1 MNYYLKRIISAI
13 FMMFLISI
21 IVFVLINLIPGNP
34 YLNMISPSTS
44 KEEVQ
49 RLLENIGYFDPIHI
63 KYIKWIKRVM
73 VLDLGYSSYYGDKI
87 INIIFDK
94 FKYTFFLGSISIII
108 TLIISTV
115 LSGICV
121 IKKNK
126 LLNRFIDALFI
137 ITTSMPSFF
146 IAMIVIKLFAWDLKL
161 LPATGSQSL
170 FLENSSIFNIFVDR
184 LSHLILPV
192 FVLVFMSIPNFI
204 KYLKKEF
211 EDISK
216 MDFIRVLKAKGL
228 SDFEIFSKHVSKN
241 AIIPI
246 ITITSLELTYFLG
259 GTLITE
265 TIFVL
270 PGIGR
275 LNFEA
280 FINRDYYLIMALLL
294 FNSFLVVFL
303 SLCSD
308 FLYSIFDPRI
318 KYDD

>member
-1 MNYYLKRIISAI
+1 
-13 FMMFLISI
+13 MMFLISI

-49 RLLENIGYFDPIHI
+49 RLLKNIGYFDPIHI
-63 KYIKWIKRVM
+63 KYFKWIKRVM
-73 VLDLGYSSYYGDKI
+73 ILDFGYSSYYGDKI
-87 INIIFDK
+87 INIICDK
-94 FKYTFFLGSISIII
+94 FKYTFFLGTISIII
-108 TLIISTV
+108 TLIISTL

-126 LLNRFIDALFI
+126 LLNRFIDLLFI

-161 LPATGSQSL
+161 FPATGSQSL
-170 FLENSSIFNIFVDR
+170 FLEDSSIFNIFIDR
-184 LSHLILPV
+184 LTHLILPV

-228 SDFEIFSKHVSKN
+228 SDFEIFSKHISKN

-246 ITITSLELTYFLG
+246 ISITSLELTYFLG

-275 LNFEA
+275 LNYEA

-303 SLCSD
+303 SLLSD

>member
-1 MNYYLKRIISAI
+1 
-13 FMMFLISI
+13 MMFLISI

-34 YLNMISPSTS
+34 YINMISPSTS

-49 RLLENIGYFDPIHI
+49 RLLKNIGYFDPIHI
-63 KYIKWIKRVM
+63 KYFKWIKRVM
-73 VLDLGYSSYYGDKI
+73 VLDLGYSSYYGEKI

-94 FKYTFFLGSISIII
+94 FKYTFFLGTVSIII
-108 TLIISTV
+108 TLIISIL

-126 LLNRFIDALFI
+126 SLNRFIDALFI
-137 ITTSMPSFF
+137 VTTSMPSFF
-146 IAMIVIKLFAWDLKL
+146 IAMIVIKLFAWDFKL

-170 FLENSSIFNIFVDR
+170 FLEDSSIFNIFIDK

-246 ITITSLELTYFLG
+246 ISITSLELTYFLG

-275 LNFEA
+275 LNYEA

-294 FNSFLVVFL
+294 FNSFLVVFF
-303 SLCSD
+303 SLFSD

-318 KYDD
+318 KYDE

>member
-1 MNYYLKRIISAI
+1 
-13 FMMFLISI
+13 MMFLISI

-49 RLLENIGYFDPIHI
+49 RLLKNIGYFDPIHI
-63 KYIKWIKRVM
+63 KYFKWIKRVM
-73 VLDLGYSSYYGDKI
+73 ILDFGYSSYYGDKI
-87 INIIFDK
+87 INIICDK
-94 FKYTFFLGSISIII
+94 FKYTFFLGTISIII
-108 TLIISTV
+108 TLIISTL

-126 LLNRFIDALFI
+126 LLNRFIDLLFI

-161 LPATGSQSL
+161 FPATGSQSL
-170 FLENSSIFNIFVDR
+170 FLEDSSIFNIFIDR
-184 LSHLILPV
+184 LTHLILPV

-211 EDISK
+211 EDISN

-228 SDFEIFSKHVSKN
+228 SDFEIFSKHISKN

-246 ITITSLELTYFLG
+246 ISITSLELTYFLG

-275 LNFEA
+275 LNYEA

-303 SLCSD
+303 SLLSD

>member
-1 MNYYLKRIISAI
+1 
-13 FMMFLISI
+13 MMFLISI

-49 RLLENIGYFDPIHI
+49 RLLKNIGYFDPIHI
-63 KYIKWIKRVM
+63 KYFKWIKRVM
-73 VLDLGYSSYYGDKI
+73 VLDLGYSSYYGEKI

-94 FKYTFFLGSISIII
+94 FKYTFFLGTVSIII
-108 TLIISTV
+108 TLIISIL

-126 LLNRFIDALFI
+126 SLNRFIDALFI
-137 ITTSMPSFF
+137 VTTSMPSFF
-146 IAMIVIKLFAWDLKL
+146 IAMIVIKLFAWDFKL

-170 FLENSSIFNIFVDR
+170 FLEDSSIFNIFIDK

-246 ITITSLELTYFLG
+246 ISITSLELTYFLG

-275 LNFEA
+275 LNYEA

-294 FNSFLVVFL
+294 FNSFLVVFF
-303 SLCSD
+303 SLFSD

-318 KYDD
+318 KYDE

>member
-1 MNYYLKRIISAI
+1 MKYYLKRIISAI

-49 RLLENIGYFDPIHI
+49 RLLKNIGYFDPINI
-63 KYIKWIKRVM
+63 KYFKWIKRVI

-94 FKYTFFLGSISIII
+94 FKYTFFLGTVSIII
-108 TLIISTV
+108 TLIISIL

-121 IKKNK
+121 IKNNK
-126 LLNRFIDALFI
+126 SLNRFIDALFI
-137 ITTSMPSFF
+137 VTTSMPSFF
-146 IAMIVIKLFAWDLKL
+146 IAMIVIKLFAWDFKL

-170 FLENSSIFNIFVDR
+170 FLEDSSIFNIFIDK

-246 ITITSLELTYFLG
+246 ISITSLELTYFLG

-275 LNFEA
+275 LNYEA

-294 FNSFLVVFL
+294 FNSFLVVFF
-303 SLCSD
+303 SLFSD

-318 KYDD
+318 KYDE

>member
-1 MNYYLKRIISAI
+1 
-13 FMMFLISI
+13 MMFLISI

-49 RLLENIGYFDPIHI
+49 RLLKNIGYFDPIHI
-63 KYIKWIKRVM
+63 KYFKWIKRVM
-73 VLDLGYSSYYGDKI
+73 ILDFGYSSYYGERI
-87 INIIFDK
+87 INIICDK
-94 FKYTFFLGSISIII
+94 FKYTFFLGTISIII
-108 TLIISTV
+108 TLIISTL

-126 LLNRFIDALFI
+126 LLNRFIDLLFI

-161 LPATGSQSL
+161 FPATGSQSL
-170 FLENSSIFNIFVDR
+170 FLEDSSIFNIFIDR
-184 LSHLILPV
+184 LTHLILPV

-228 SDFEIFSKHVSKN
+228 SDFEIFSKHISKN

-246 ITITSLELTYFLG
+246 ISITSLELTYFLG

-275 LNFEA
+275 LNYEA

-303 SLCSD
+303 SLLSD